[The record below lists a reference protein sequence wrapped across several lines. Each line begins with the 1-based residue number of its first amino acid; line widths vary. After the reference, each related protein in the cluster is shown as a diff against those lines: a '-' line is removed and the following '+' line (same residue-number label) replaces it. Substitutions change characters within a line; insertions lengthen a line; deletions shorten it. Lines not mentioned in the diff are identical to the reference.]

1 MYVYFI
7 MNIESTSTSCVEQED
22 CNQEDPFIYIEENN
36 IDGEL
41 CERIID
47 HFEND
52 HRKMKGVF
60 GGKWGTI
67 DEKVKNTL
75 DLAFSSFVDPH
86 WMEIDKIL
94 FFSLKDAI
102 CRYYNKITDY
112 HIKYEVELFDSGFQI
127 QKYEKN
133 KGKYTWHH
141 DSMTTTQ
148 QHRMITFIWY
158 LNDVL
163 EGGETY
169 FLNGK
174 IQPTAG
180 KLLLFPSTWT
190 YMHKGA
196 IPISNNKYI
205 ITGWI
210 STSNMP

>member
-1 MYVYFI
+1 
-7 MNIESTSTSCVEQED
+7 MNIELIGSNSISSSSDVTEGTLV
-22 CNQEDPFIYIEENN
+22 EDPFIYIEENN
-36 IDGEL
+36 IDREL

-75 DLAFSSFVDPH
+75 DLAFSSFTDSH
-86 WMEIDKIL
+86 WMEIDKLL
-94 FFSLKDAI
+94 FFSLKHAI
-102 CRYYNKITDY
+102 CRYYKKIMDY

-133 KGKYTWHH
+133 KGKYVWHH
-141 DSMTTTQ
+141 DSMTTAQ
-148 QHRMITFIWY
+148 QHRVFTFIWY

-174 IQPTAG
+174 IKPTAG

-190 YMHKGA
+190 YMHKGD

-210 STSNMP
+210 STSNRL